1 METKTTDVIVV
12 GAGPGGCILS
22 YLLARS
28 GVKTVLVERHED
40 LGKEFRGYFFQPLVL
55 ELFDQMGLLQDILQL
70 PYQKVE
76 KFQFIDHK
84 KLLFEICFNE
94 LAPPYNYGI
103 NMSQDILLNFFIQQ
117 ASKFSNFTFLKSTQ
131 VRKLIES
138 DGNIKGVIAKNKY
151 EDISIY
157 GRLIIGSD
165 GRYSTIRKLSGITQ
179 TNENFQFDL
188 IWFDMP
194 RKKEVEHNLQM
205 RIEDKGMLIYIP
217 KGKDLVQV
225 GWLIQKGE
233 YPQLRKMGI
242 NHFHRQLI
250 GSDASL
256 GENLLTHLKSFSD
269 CSILDINVSIADVWA
284 KDGLILIG
292 DAAHT
297 ASPFSG
303 QGNSLAIQDAVIVH
317 DVIMKALHEQK
328 EGTIS
333 YELLK
338 SFESYRK
345 PAVVK
350 IQKIQQMQ
358 ANLVSMN
365 GKLLSKLRRQVVP
378 LMSKT
383 TFFERMRDKIAL
395 GVQPVKV
402 NTLHFINEKRN

>member
-28 GVKTVLVERHED
+28 GVQTVLVERHED
-40 LGKEFRGYFFQPLVL
+40 LSKEFRGYFFQPLVL
-55 ELFDQMGLLQDILQL
+55 DLFNQMGLLQDILKL
-70 PYQKVE
+70 TYQKVE

-103 NMSQDILLNFFIQQ
+103 NMPQDILLNFFIQK
-117 ASKFSNFTFLKSTQ
+117 SSEFSNFTFLKSTQ

-138 DGNIKGVIAKNKY
+138 DGNIKGVMAKNKTT
-151 EDISIY
+151 DLNIY

-165 GRYSTIRKLSGITQ
+165 GRYSTIRKSSGITH
-179 TNENFQFDL
+179 TNEKFQFDL
-188 IWFDMP
+188 IWFDIP

-217 KGKDLVQV
+217 KGSDLVQV
-225 GWLIQKGE
+225 GWLIRKGE
-233 YPQLRKMGI
+233 YSQLRKKGI
-242 NHFHRQLI
+242 DYFHEQLI
-250 GSDASL
+250 GSDISL
-256 GENLLTHLKSFSD
+256 KENLSTHLKDFSD
-269 CSILDINVSIADVWA
+269 CSILDINVSMADTWT
-284 KDGLILIG
+284 KNGLMLIG

-303 QGNSLAIQDAVIVH
+303 QGNSLAIQDAVIAH
-317 DVIMKALHEQK
+317 DVIMKALIGQK
-328 EGTIS
+328 EGTLSCEI
-333 YELLK
+333 LK
-338 SFESYRK
+338 AFEFYRR

-358 ANLVSMN
+358 ANLVSLN

-383 TFFERMRDKIAL
+383 NFFEKMRDKIAL
-395 GVQPVKV
+395 GVQPVNV
-402 NTLHFINEKRN
+402 NTCYFTDNKKK